1 VILTISCTEEII
13 KDSQK
18 KTTHT
23 LKLQTTKALAS
34 QPLEAGSVTT
44 GHKLCL
50 SAPWL
55 LPLASSLMLSQTRF
69 FARFVST
76 QINFQCSSP
85 HGYTNAWVSTRER
98 TNCWRHRE
106 GAALLLFATRTSLRF
121 TVFGENSHLMHS
133 MHSLPVFLQARN
145 IVDY

>member
-1 VILTISCTEEII
+1 
-13 KDSQK
+13 
-18 KTTHT
+18 
-23 LKLQTTKALAS
+23 
-34 QPLEAGSVTT
+34 
-44 GHKLCL
+44 
-50 SAPWL
+50 
-55 LPLASSLMLSQTRF
+55 MLSQTRF

-145 IVDY
+145 IVDFKGFFPTLPHLFWTNENTNTTGRGYWTQFFKSSIQTHFEHPSWETEAWQEWECLVPCF